1 MIKNF
6 LAAVSVLLTMSTAQV
21 AFAEVYVKGE
31 LGTLA
36 NAQVDTSFGG
46 SELTDGQVF
55 GAYIGTA
62 VGPVRVEAGASHLS
76 ADLNFGPFTVDGSAI
91 DYNATAY
98 LDTASGF
105 YVGAGADYVEA
116 EASFGPVSFNDSGF
130 GWHVS
135 GGYAFAAAGGIV
147 EAQAT
152 YLDASLDNMDISG
165 PRFTIGY
172 RRAL

>member
-1 MIKNF
+1 MIKQI
-6 LAAVSVLLTMSTAQV
+6 LAAFAVALTMGIAQTAS
-21 AFAEVYVKGE
+21 AEVYIKGE
-31 LGTLA
+31 IGTVA
-36 NAQVDTSFGG
+36 DAQVDTSFGG
-46 SELTDGQVF
+46 AELTDGQVF
-55 GAYIGTA
+55 GAYAGTA
-62 VGPVRVEAGASHLS
+62 LGPFRVEAGASHLS
-76 ADLNFGPFTVDGSAI
+76 ADLDFGPFSIDGSAI

-105 YVGAGADYVEA
+105 YVGAGVDYVEA

-130 GWHVS
+130 GYHVS

-147 EAQAT
+147 EAQVT